1 MKSFHFDGTC
11 DASPNGGWA
20 VIVDQTE
27 KQIVQPIILALRTFL
42 PTEIKYSS
50 LIKC

>member
-1 MKSFHFDGTC
+1 MFLTC
-11 DASPNGGWA
+11 HASPNGVEA

-50 LIKC
+50 LMKC